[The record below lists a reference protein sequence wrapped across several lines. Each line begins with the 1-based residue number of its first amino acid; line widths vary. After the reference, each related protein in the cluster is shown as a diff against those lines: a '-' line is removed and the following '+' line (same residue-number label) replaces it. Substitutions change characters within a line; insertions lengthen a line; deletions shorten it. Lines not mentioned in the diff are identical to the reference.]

1 MAGPSGDRSDEQE
14 VGVASAVSAGT
25 VDAGSPAVPEGRR
38 RSRWPWRTAL
48 AAAGGLALFLAFP
61 GHDLSLLAVLGPMA
75 LALAV
80 RGQRVRSGAWLGLV
94 LGLTFMLPLL
104 SWTGIYVG
112 SFPWLAL
119 AVFEALYLALL
130 GGAAAAVS
138 RLPVW
143 PLWAAALWVADEA
156 LRGRAP
162 LGGFPWGRL
171 GFSQAEGPYTA
182 LAGYGGVPLVSLA
195 VALTGTLL
203 AAAVLAVARRRPG
216 RRAAVLALL
225 GALAVPL
232 VGSLAWLPLAGPSL
246 TEGGPT
252 RTVAVIQG
260 NVPRAGLDFNA
271 QRRAVLDNHAGQ
283 TLALADAVARG
294 EAVQPDLV
302 VWPENSSDIDPYR
315 NADAAAVISEA
326 ARAIGVPILVGAV
339 VEGPGDKLSNTGI
352 VWDPVTGPGDTYV
365 KRHPVPLAEY
375 VPYRSFFRFFSKK
388 VDLVRHDFAQGTGV
402 GTLDVGGARVGD
414 VICFEVAYDGL
425 VSDVVDAGAG
435 MLVVQTNNATFGRT
449 DESAQQLAMSRLR
462 AVEYG
467 RTVVVAATSGIS
479 AIVAPDGSLVHQSGL
494 FTADTFVEPIAQRD
508 SRTLAERLGSSP
520 EWVLT
525 ALGLGAVVVA
535 VRRRRRSP
543 GA

>member
-1 MAGPSGDRSDEQE
+1 
-14 VGVASAVSAGT
+14 
-25 VDAGSPAVPEGRR
+25 
-38 RSRWPWRTAL
+38 
-48 AAAGGLALFLAFP
+48 
-61 GHDLSLLAVLGPMA
+61 
-75 LALAV
+75 
-80 RGQRVRSGAWLGLV
+80 
-94 LGLTFMLPLL
+94 
-104 SWTGIYVG
+104 
-112 SFPWLAL
+112 
-119 AVFEALYLALL
+119 
-130 GGAAAAVS
+130 
-138 RLPVW
+138 
-143 PLWAAALWVADEA
+143 
-156 LRGRAP
+156 
-162 LGGFPWGRL
+162 
-171 GFSQAEGPYTA
+171 
-182 LAGYGGVPLVSLA
+182 
-195 VALTGTLL
+195 
-203 AAAVLAVARRRPG
+203 
-216 RRAAVLALL
+216 
-225 GALAVPL
+225 
-232 VGSLAWLPLAGPSL
+232 
-246 TEGGPT
+246 
-252 RTVAVIQG
+252 
-260 NVPRAGLDFNA
+260 
-271 QRRAVLDNHAGQ
+271 
-283 TLALADAVARG
+283 
-294 EAVQPDLV
+294 V

-326 ARAIGVPILVGAV
+326 ARAVGVPILVGAV

-535 VRRRRRSP
+535 VRHRRRSP